1 MSGVT
6 TESSAVENVRVDY
19 AEVMRRLPHRYP
31 FLLVDRAEDF
41 VAGVSI
47 TGIKNVSHN
56 EPFFPG
62 HFPIDPV
69 MPGVLI
75 VESMAQTGAL
85 LMSKTLDVAVEGKV
99 IMFMSIDGVRFRKP
113 ARPGDQLKMKVIVT
127 RQRGDIFKFRGETFI
142 DDKLAAEADFAA
154 MVVTVEQPVP
164 A

>member
-1 MSGVT
+1 
-6 TESSAVENVRVDY
+6 
-19 AEVMRRLPHRYP
+19 MRRLPHRYP

-56 EPFFPG
+56 EPFFQG

-99 IMFMSIDGVRFRKP
+99 ILFMSIDGVRFRKP
-113 ARPGDQLKMKVIVT
+113 ARPGDQLRLQVRVT

-142 DDKLAAEADFAA
+142 DGKLAAEADFAA
-154 MVVTVEQPVP
+154 MVATVADPVTP
-164 A
+164 